1 MQIYGPTQLHAAQS
15 VAAPHASR
23 SASAVSESAATTR
36 INDELSISD
45 AAQQLEQIR
54 QLPDIRQD
62 RVDAIRSQIA
72 SGTYETADKL
82 DVALSRLLDE
92 IG

>member
-15 VAAPHASR
+15 ITAPHAAR
-23 SASAVSESAATTR
+23 SAPSVSPSSAAS

-54 QLPDIRQD
+54 QMPDIRQD

-72 SGTYETADKL
+72 SGTYETADKM
-82 DVALSRLLDE
+82 DIALSRLLDE

>member
-23 SASAVSESAATTR
+23 SAAATTPAATTS
-36 INDELSISD
+36 INDEVSISD

-62 RVDAIRSQIA
+62 RVDAIRSQLA

-82 DVALSRLLDE
+82 DVALTRLLDE

>member
-1 MQIYGPTQLHAAQS
+1 MQIYGSTQLHAAQS
-15 VAAPHASR
+15 ITAPHSTR
-23 SASAVSESAATTR
+23 SAGSVSPSTAASV
-36 INDELSISD
+36 NDELSISD
-45 AAQQLEQIR
+45 AALQLEQIR

-62 RVDAIRSQIA
+62 RVDAIRQQIA
-72 SGTYETADKL
+72 SGTYETADKM

>member
-1 MQIYGPTQLHAAQS
+1 MQIYGSTQLHAAQQIT
-15 VAAPHASR
+15 APHGAR
-23 SASAVSESAATTR
+23 SASPAAPTTPTQS
-36 INDELSISD
+36 INDELSISA
-45 AAQQLEQIR
+45 AAQYLEQIR

-62 RVDAIRSQIA
+62 RVDTIRSQIT
-72 SGTYETADKL
+72 SGTYETADKM

>member
-1 MQIYGPTQLHAAQS
+1 MSSSTAPS
-15 VAAPHASR
+15 V
-23 SASAVSESAATTR
+23 
-36 INDELSISD
+36 NDEVSISD

-72 SGTYETADKL
+72 SGTYETADKM